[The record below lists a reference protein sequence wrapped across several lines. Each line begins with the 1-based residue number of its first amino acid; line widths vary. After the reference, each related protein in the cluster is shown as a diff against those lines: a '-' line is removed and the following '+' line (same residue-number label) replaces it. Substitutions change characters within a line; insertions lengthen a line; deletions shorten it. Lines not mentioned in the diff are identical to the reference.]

1 MPGGQASLG
10 EGARARPPPTAA
22 GATGC
27 GGPGASAGAWEWPCR
42 SAVVT
47 SRHWPPPPRSATGR
61 PASRWL
67 GAALGDQAAGGPRPL
82 RRRRSAAAR
91 QPPAASWGGR
101 SRRSALLFWCLF
113 PTVTPGRRRG
123 EQHSGRA
130 LPTRPP
136 PEPAAEA
143 GVRRRT
149 AAAAGGAS
157 AREPPLRLPCA
168 AWWLRDQAGE
178 GDAASGLGGAATQ
191 RHLPAARVCHLG
203 PPLAVPPAP
212 VTGSREEEPSL
223 LTPIKL
229 QARGHEWWW
238 WFRAF
243 PSLEVLYSAT
253 GVTGAV
259 L

>member
-1 MPGGQASLG
+1 MAVPLCRGDQSSLATAP
-10 EGARARPPPTAA
+10 EICDGAARLQVARGSA
-22 GATGC
+22 
-27 GGPGASAGAWEWPCR
+27 GGPGRWRTEA
-42 SAVVT
+42 
-47 SRHWPPPPRSATGR
+47 
-61 PASRWL
+61 PA
-67 GAALGDQAAGGPRPL
+67 AKALGSSAPAAGGVL
-82 RRRRSAAAR
+82 
-91 QPPAASWGGR
+91 
-101 SRRSALLFWCLF
+101 
-113 PTVTPGRRRG
+113 
-123 EQHSGRA
+123 GRA
-130 LPTRPP
+130 LSPLGPAVLVPLPYGDPWPTTGRAAQWPPP

-157 AREPPLRLPCA
+157 PREPPLRLPCA

>member
-1 MPGGQASLG
+1 MAVPLCRGDQSSLATAP
-10 EGARARPPPTAA
+10 EICDGAARLQVARGSA
-22 GATGC
+22 
-27 GGPGASAGAWEWPCR
+27 GGPGRWRTEAPAAKALCSSAP
-42 SAVVT
+42 
-47 SRHWPPPPRSATGR
+47 
-61 PASRWL
+61 
-67 GAALGDQAAGGPRPL
+67 AAGGVLGRALSPL
-82 RRRRSAAAR
+82 G
-91 QPPAASWGGR
+91 PAVLVPLPYGA
-101 SRRSALLFWCLF
+101 
-113 PTVTPGRRRG
+113 PGRRRG

-130 LPTRPP
+130 LTDAATTR
-136 PEPAAEA
+136 ASGRGGRAQA
-143 GVRRRT
+143 HCGCCG
-149 AAAAGGAS
+149 GGAS
-157 AREPPLRLPCA
+157 PREPPLRLPCA

>member
-10 EGARARPPPTAA
+10 EGARARPPPPAA

-123 EQHSGRA
+123 EQHSGRHHPNQRQRRA
-130 LPTRPP
+130 CAGAPRLLREARPRGSLPSAYRVLLGGFETRPGKATR
-136 PEPAAEA
+136 PAAWE
-143 GVRRRT
+143 
-149 AAAAGGAS
+149 
-157 AREPPLRLPCA
+157 EPPPSATCPQRVCAILAPHWLCHRLPS
-168 AWWLRDQAGE
+168 RGAGRR
-178 GDAASGLGGAATQ
+178 S
-191 RHLPAARVCHLG
+191 LPC
-203 PPLAVPPAP
+203 
-212 VTGSREEEPSL
+212 
-223 LTPIKL
+223 
-229 QARGHEWWW
+229 
-238 WFRAF
+238 
-243 PSLEVLYSAT
+243 
-253 GVTGAV
+253 
-259 L
+259 

>member
-10 EGARARPPPTAA
+10 EGARARPPPPAA

-67 GAALGDQAAGGPRPL
+67 GAALGDQAAGRPRPL

-113 PTVTPGRRRG
+113 PTDDGESSTVAATTRTSGRGGRAQAHRGCCGRRVPAGASPPLTVCCLVASRPGRGRRRG
-123 EQHSGRA
+123 QRLGRS
-130 LPTRPP
+130 RH
-136 PEPAAEA
+136 PA
-143 GVRRRT
+143 
-149 AAAAGGAS
+149 
-157 AREPPLRLPCA
+157 
-168 AWWLRDQAGE
+168 
-178 GDAASGLGGAATQ
+178 
-191 RHLPAARVCHLG
+191 
-203 PPLAVPPAP
+203 PPARSACVP
-212 VTGSREEEPSL
+212 SWPPTGCATGSRHGE
-223 LTPIKL
+223 
-229 QARGHEWWW
+229 QGGG
-238 WFRAF
+238 AF
-243 PSLEVLYSAT
+243 LADSH
-253 GVTGAV
+253 
-259 L
+259 